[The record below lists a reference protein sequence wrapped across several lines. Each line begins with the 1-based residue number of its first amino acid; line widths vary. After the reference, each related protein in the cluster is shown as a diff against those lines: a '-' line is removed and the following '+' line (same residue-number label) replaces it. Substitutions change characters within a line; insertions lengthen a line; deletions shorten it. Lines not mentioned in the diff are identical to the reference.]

1 MLVCLHTIEKTN
13 KQTLQCSL
21 PKRIFELQTQWIHIY
36 KTVESLIENTI
47 YELCQLEKQEVHRT
61 LATLVSEGYI
71 KDIFCVFKLNFYEPY
86 S

>member
-1 MLVCLHTIEKTN
+1 MSYINNLVASYIVVFVMLVCLHTKEKTN

-47 YELCQLEKQEVHRT
+47 YERCQLEKQEVHRT
-61 LATLVSEGYI
+61 LATLVSEG
-71 KDIFCVFKLNFYEPY
+71 VH
-86 S
+86 